1 MIPTSPIP
9 LDLPDERTRLP
20 APHAPIVPLAVDLAF
35 RRAGR
40 DKAAQARVRGRL
52 QLPARYLAFSGR
64 YDARKDLPTLYGAL
78 RSLTESS
85 SREAAP
91 RVVFAGPFETPE
103 DSTIGPVEA
112 SCRFGSA
119 DVAGTDLN
127 LFLTTDVKGGVKN
140 APGGAFFATKKSFE
154 KIYGSATPVTGVGKQ
169 AFTAFDGSS
178 SVAQGSLLVLDG
190 KNHAAL
196 IVLTG
201 DGVTAET
208 TVEKGKAVAAL
219 VLPKLK

>member
-1 MIPTSPIP
+1 MESTQGA
-9 LDLPDERTRLP
+9 RTRTTARMVVAAAITALVLGALVAP
-20 APHAPIVPLAVDLAF
+20 AGAAKKIKACTIVPQAQLETAV
-35 RRAGR
+35 GN
-40 DKAAQARVRGRL
+40 
-52 QLPARYLAFSGR
+52 
-64 YDARKDLPTLYGAL
+64 
-78 RSLTESS
+78 
-85 SREAAP
+85 
-91 RVVFAGPFETPE
+91 PFETPE

-169 AFTAFDGSS
+169 AFTSFDGSS

-208 TVEKGKAVAAL
+208 TVEQGKAVAAL

>member
-1 MIPTSPIP
+1 MSAAHEGRARAAVRMLVVGTAVAVAGITAWVA
-9 LDLPDERTRLP
+9 P
-20 APHAPIVPLAVDLAF
+20 AGAAKKIKACTIVPQAQLETAV
-35 RRAGR
+35 GN
-40 DKAAQARVRGRL
+40 
-52 QLPARYLAFSGR
+52 
-64 YDARKDLPTLYGAL
+64 
-78 RSLTESS
+78 
-85 SREAAP
+85 
-91 RVVFAGPFETPE
+91 PFETPE

-196 IVLTG
+196 VVLTG
-201 DGVTAET
+201 DGVTAES
-208 TVEKGKAVAAL
+208 TVEQGKAVAAL

>member
-1 MIPTSPIP
+1 MET
-9 LDLPDERTRLP
+9 
-20 APHAPIVPLAVDLAF
+20 
-35 RRAGR
+35 GR
-40 DKAAQARVRGRL
+40 SGIARVLR
-52 QLPARYLAFSGR
+52 
-64 YDARKDLPTLYGAL
+64 DLVVIAL
-78 RSLTESS
+78 VATAGVVGV
-85 SREAAP
+85 AAGTAVAAKKLKACT
-91 RVVFAGPFETPE
+91 VVPQADLETAVGNAFETPQ
-103 DSTIGPVEA
+103 DSSLGSFEA

-119 DVAGTDLN
+119 DVGGTDLN
-127 LFLTTDVKGGVKN
+127 LFLAADVKGGVKD
-140 APGGAFFATKKSFE
+140 AFGGNFFATKKSFQ
-154 KIYGSATPVTGVGKQ
+154 KVYGQATPVTGIGKQ

-201 DGVTAET
+201 DGVTAAS

>member
-1 MIPTSPIP
+1 MDKASGDHTRPT
-9 LDLPDERTRLP
+9 RTM
-20 APHAPIVPLAVDLAF
+20 ALAVLAVAVLAVGVIVVP
-35 RRAGR
+35 AGAAKKV
-40 DKAAQARVRGRL
+40 KACTIVSQAKL
-52 QLPARYLAFSGR
+52 
-64 YDARKDLPTLYGAL
+64 
-78 RSLTESS
+78 
-85 SREAAP
+85 EAA
-91 RVVFAGPFETPE
+91 VGNPFETPE

-119 DVAGTDLN
+119 DVSGTDLN
-127 LFLTTDVKGGVKN
+127 LFLSTDVKGGIKD
-140 APGGAFFATKKSFE
+140 AIGGNFFATKKSFE

-169 AFTAFDGSS
+169 AFTAFDDSS

-201 DGVTAET
+201 DGVTAQST
-208 TVEKGKAVAAL
+208 IDQGKAVAAL

>member
-1 MIPTSPIP
+1 MASTRGA
-9 LDLPDERTRLP
+9 RTRPKVRMFVTATAVVVLLVGLGVGP
-20 APHAPIVPLAVDLAF
+20 AAAAKKVKACTIVPQAQLETAVGNA
-35 RRAGR
+35 
-40 DKAAQARVRGRL
+40 
-52 QLPARYLAFSGR
+52 
-64 YDARKDLPTLYGAL
+64 
-78 RSLTESS
+78 
-85 SREAAP
+85 
-91 RVVFAGPFETPE
+91 FETPQ
-103 DSTIGPVEA
+103 DSSIGSFEA

-119 DVAGTDLN
+119 DVSGTDLN
-127 LFLTTDVKGGVKN
+127 LFLSTDVKGGVKG
-140 APGGAFFATKKSFE
+140 APGGAFFATKKSFQR
-154 KIYGSATPVTGVGKQ
+154 IYDSATPVTGVGQQ